1 MKKRKVLV
9 TGGSGYIGSVL
20 CKKLLKKGWDVV
32 NVDLLKPQIEVKS
45 YQVDIRNFDK
55 LAEIFREFSPNYVVH
70 LASQIQIGES
80 MINPLKYFDHNSKG
94 TINVCL
100 NYQGV
105 KKLVFASS
113 AGIYSPDNKVMPLT
127 EDSIIAP
134 KSYYGIT
141 KVHDEQVVNS
151 LKLYG
156 TKTTI
161 FRFFNV
167 AGSLFNIKDKCKSHL
182 LPAIIRGMK
191 GEEQF
196 KLFGYDYKT
205 RDGTSIRDYIHV
217 GDIADAIIL
226 ALESKKSGTYNL
238 GTNRGYTVKEM
249 VEIVKE
255 VLRKDFDVVYSN
267 RREGDAPELVA
278 SSKKAEKELGWK
290 RRYGLKDIISSQLKV
305 EGLI

>member
-1 MKKRKVLV
+1 MVKREVLV

-20 CKKLLKKGWDVV
+20 CKKLLKKGWDVL
-32 NVDLLKPQIEVKS
+32 NVDLLPPQIDVKT
-45 YQVDIRNFDK
+45 YQRDIRD
-55 LAEIFREFSPNYVVH
+55 LTQLTDIFKIFKPNYVVH

-100 NYQGV
+100 NYLGV

-113 AGIYSPDNKVMPLT
+113 AGIYSPDNKIMPLT

-141 KVHDEQVVNS
+141 KAHDEDVVNS
-151 LKLYG
+151 LKVYS

-205 RDGTSIRDYIHV
+205 RDGTCIRDYIHV

-238 GTNRGYTVKEM
+238 GTNKGYTVKEM
-249 VEIVKE
+249 IQMVEKISG
-255 VLRKDFDVVYSN
+255 KDFDVVYSA
-267 RREGDAPELVA
+267 RRDGDAPELVA
-278 SSKKAEKELGWK
+278 SSKKAEQELGWK
-290 RRYGLKDIISSQLKV
+290 RRYGLKDIITSQLKV